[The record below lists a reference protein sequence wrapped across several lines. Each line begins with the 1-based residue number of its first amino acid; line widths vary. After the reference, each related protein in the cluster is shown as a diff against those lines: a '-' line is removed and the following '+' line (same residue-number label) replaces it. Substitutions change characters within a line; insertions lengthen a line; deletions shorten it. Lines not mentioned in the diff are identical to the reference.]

1 MPHFEEIKRKGI
13 QVLPLPGNVTY
24 GEYQKELTAEEQAAL
39 KEHESVNIQVKPF
52 RSKRISKERSVE
64 TKKAKT
70 RERPKQTLLPTSKD
84 KSRTV
89 KSQSYWQPFIPPDLF
104 F

>member
-1 MPHFEEIKRKGI
+1 MRI
-13 QVLPLPGNVTY
+13 GNVTY

>member
-1 MPHFEEIKRKGI
+1 MRI
-13 QVLPLPGNVTY
+13 GNITY
-24 GEYQKELTAEEQAAL
+24 GEYQKELTTEEQAVL

-52 RSKRISKERSVE
+52 RSKRISKERPME
-64 TKKAKT
+64 KTKKAKT
-70 RERPKQTLLPTSKD
+70 REKHKPTLLPTSKD